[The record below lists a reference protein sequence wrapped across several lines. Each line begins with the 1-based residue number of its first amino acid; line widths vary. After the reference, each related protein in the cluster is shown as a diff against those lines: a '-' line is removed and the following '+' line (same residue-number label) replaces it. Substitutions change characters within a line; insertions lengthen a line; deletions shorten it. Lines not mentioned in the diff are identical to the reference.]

1 MSAHPGLAPRLR
13 ALLGPASVTLVML
26 AVLLAL
32 GLWQLHRRSWKLA
45 ILADIDRAEASP
57 AVALPPHPLPF
68 TKVSVTGRLRDD
80 VHALYGVEVRD
91 GPRGPA
97 LGAQLI
103 EPLERPDGDPVLVQR
118 GWVPDGS
125 LGTGSLGIATVT
137 GYVRMADA
145 PGAFSPADDLASRHF
160 FTLDPAK
167 IGEALGLPRVAPFVL
182 VALGPEA
189 AGQGGEASPAP
200 ATALPR
206 PANDHLNYAL
216 TWFGLALSLLAVFGA
231 YARKALR

>member
-1 MSAHPGLAPRLR
+1 MSVSAHSGLAPRLR
-13 ALLGPASVTLVML
+13 ALLGPAAVTLAML
-26 AVLLAL
+26 AVLVAL
-32 GLWQLHRRSWKLA
+32 GMWQLHRRSWKLA

-57 AVALPPHPLPF
+57 AISLPPHPLPF

-80 VHALYGVEVRD
+80 VHALYGVEVRE

-125 LGTGSLGIATVT
+125 LGAAGGPATVT
-137 GYVRMADA
+137 GYVRTPDA

-167 IGEALGLPRVAPFVL
+167 IGDSLGLPHVAPFVL
-182 VALGPEA
+182 VALGSD
-189 AGQGGEASPAP
+189 AGDASPAP